1 MKDMKD
7 MRKIVVCSLL
17 GLVVLGLVGALV
29 YTLAFPDKV
38 AKITGHDKLLNK
50 PVEYH
55 EQKATIIPEKPTA
68 DKIFELVNK
77 ERTQRGI
84 APLARVPE
92 IDNVTR
98 LKVEDM
104 IKNDYYAH
112 RNPKT
117 GRGLIDQTY
126 VDNHCKEYGENIN
139 QDEYW
144 TTRPEDHP
152 AEDHVKEWMEST
164 DGHREAILNPRFK
177 YAGLALGWRTENL
190 FVTALLFVNLYK
202 P

>member
-1 MKDMKD
+1 MKDR
-7 MRKIVVCSLL
+7 RKIVVRSLL

-29 YTLAFPDKV
+29 YTLVFPDKV

-55 EQKATIIPEKPTA
+55 EPEVTTIPERPTA

-84 APLARVPE
+84 APLVRVPE
-92 IDNVTR
+92 IDNDAR

-104 IKNDYYAH
+104 IKNDYYGH

-117 GRGLIDQTY
+117 GQFLMDNTY
-126 VDNHCKEYGENIN
+126 SDNHCKEYGENIN

-190 FVTALLFVNLYK
+190 FVTALHFCEPL
-202 P
+202 

>member
-1 MKDMKD
+1 MKDMW
-7 MRKIVVCSLL
+7 KIAVCSML

-50 PVEYH
+50 PIEYH
-55 EQKATIIPEKPTA
+55 EPEVTTIPEKPTA

-84 APLARVPE
+84 APLVRVPE
-92 IDNVTR
+92 IDNVAR

-177 YAGLALGWRTENL
+177 YAGLALGWRTENR
-190 FVTALLFVNLYK
+190 FVTALHFCE
-202 P
+202 PF

>member
-1 MKDMKD
+1 MKD
-7 MRKIVVCSLL
+7 MRKIIVCSML

-29 YTLAFPDKV
+29 YTLVFPDKV

-55 EQKATIIPEKPTA
+55 EKNPTKLQERPTA

-84 APLARVPE
+84 APLVRVPE
-92 IDNVTR
+92 IENNAR

-112 RNPKT
+112 KNPKT
-117 GRGLIDQTY
+117 GQMLIDRTY
-126 VDNHCKEYGENIN
+126 RDNYCNEYGENLN
-139 QDEYW
+139 AGDYW
-144 TTRPEDHP
+144 TTLDK
-152 AEDHVKEWMEST
+152 DMSKVKVDSWMSST
-164 DGHREAILNPRFK
+164 DGHREAILNPK
-177 YAGLALGWRTENL
+177 YKYSGIALDWWDKERHHFYVVQHFCEPL
-190 FVTALLFVNLYK
+190 
-202 P
+202 

>member
-1 MKDMKD
+1 MKDV
-7 MRKIVVCSLL
+7 RKIAVCSML

-50 PVEYH
+50 PIEYH
-55 EQKATIIPEKPTA
+55 EPEVTTIPERPTA

-77 ERTQRGI
+77 ERTKRGI
-84 APLARVPE
+84 APLVRVPE
-92 IDNVTR
+92 IDNNAR

-177 YAGLALGWRTENL
+177 YAGLALGWRTENR
-190 FVTALLFVNLYK
+190 FVTALHFCE
-202 P
+202 PF

>member
-1 MKDMKD
+1 MKDV
-7 MRKIVVCSLL
+7 RKIAVCSML

-50 PVEYH
+50 PIEYH
-55 EQKATIIPEKPTA
+55 EPEVTTIPERPTA

-77 ERTQRGI
+77 ERTKRGI
-84 APLARVPE
+84 APLVRVPE
-92 IDNVTR
+92 IDNNAR

-112 RNPKT
+112 KNPKT
-117 GRGLIDQTY
+117 GQMLIDLTY
-126 VDNHCKEYGENIN
+126 RDNYCNEYGENIN

-177 YAGLALGWRTENL
+177 YAGLALGWRTENR
-190 FVTALLFVNLYK
+190 FVTALHFCEPL
-202 P
+202 

>member
-1 MKDMKD
+1 MKDV
-7 MRKIVVCSLL
+7 RKIAVCSML

-50 PVEYH
+50 PIEYH
-55 EQKATIIPEKPTA
+55 EPEVTTIPERPTA

-84 APLARVPE
+84 APLVRVPE
-92 IDNVTR
+92 IDNNAR

-177 YAGLALGWRTENL
+177 YAGLALGWRTENR
-190 FVTALLFVNLYK
+190 FVTALHFCE
-202 P
+202 PF

>member
-1 MKDMKD
+1 
-7 MRKIVVCSLL
+7 MRKIAVCSML

-50 PVEYH
+50 PAEYH
-55 EQKATIIPEKPTA
+55 EPKVTTIPEKPTA

-84 APLARVPE
+84 APLVRVPE

-104 IKNDYYAH
+104 IKNNYYAH

-190 FVTALLFVNLYK
+190 FVTALHFCEPL
-202 P
+202 

>member
-1 MKDMKD
+1 MKDV
-7 MRKIVVCSLL
+7 RKIIVCSML

-55 EQKATIIPEKPTA
+55 EPKVTTISERPTA

-84 APLARVPE
+84 APLVRVPE
-92 IDNVTR
+92 IDNDAR

-112 RNPKT
+112 KNPKT
-117 GRGLIDQTY
+117 GQFLMDNTY
-126 VDNHCKEYGENIN
+126 SDNHCKEYGENIN

-177 YAGLALGWRTENL
+177 YAGIALGWRTENL
-190 FVTALLFVNLYK
+190 FVTALHFCEPL
-202 P
+202 

>member
-1 MKDMKD
+1 MKD
-7 MRKIVVCSLL
+7 MRKIVVCSML

-55 EQKATIIPEKPTA
+55 EKNPTKLQERPTA

-84 APLARVPE
+84 APLVRVPE
-92 IDNVTR
+92 IENNAR

-112 RNPKT
+112 KNPKT
-117 GRGLIDQTY
+117 GQMLIDRTY
-126 VDNHCKEYGENIN
+126 RDNYCNEYGENLN
-139 QDEYW
+139 AGDYW
-144 TTRPEDHP
+144 TTLDK
-152 AEDHVKEWMEST
+152 DMSKVKVDSWMSST

-177 YAGLALGWRTENL
+177 YAGIALGWRTENL
-190 FVTALLFVNLYK
+190 FVTALHFCEPL
-202 P
+202 

>member
-1 MKDMKD
+1 
-7 MRKIVVCSLL
+7 MRKIVVGSLL

-50 PVEYH
+50 SVEYH
-55 EQKATIIPEKPTA
+55 EPKVTTIPEKPTA

-84 APLARVPE
+84 APLVRVPE
-92 IDNVTR
+92 IDNVAR

-177 YAGLALGWRTENL
+177 YAGLALGWRTENR
-190 FVTALLFVNLYK
+190 FVTALHFCE
-202 P
+202 PF

>member
-1 MKDMKD
+1 
-7 MRKIVVCSLL
+7 MRKIVVGSLL

-55 EQKATIIPEKPTA
+55 EKKPTKLQERPTA

-84 APLARVPE
+84 APLVRVPE
-92 IDNVTR
+92 IDNNAR

-112 RNPKT
+112 KNPKT
-117 GRGLIDQTY
+117 GQMLIDRTY
-126 VDNHCKEYGENIN
+126 RDNYCNEYGENLN
-139 QDEYW
+139 AGDYW
-144 TTRPEDHP
+144 TTLDK
-152 AEDHVKEWMEST
+152 DMSKVKVDSWMSST
-164 DGHREAILNPRFK
+164 DGHREAILNPK
-177 YAGLALGWRTENL
+177 YKYSGIALDWWDKERHHFYVVQHFCEPL
-190 FVTALLFVNLYK
+190 
-202 P
+202 

>member
-1 MKDMKD
+1 MKDR
-7 MRKIVVCSLL
+7 RKMAVCGML

-55 EQKATIIPEKPTA
+55 EPKVTTIPEKPTA

-84 APLARVPE
+84 APLVRVPE
-92 IDNVTR
+92 IDNAAR

-104 IKNDYYAH
+104 IKNDYYGH

-117 GRGLIDQTY
+117 GQFLMDNTY
-126 VDNHCKEYGENIN
+126 SDNHCKEYGENIN

-177 YAGLALGWRTENL
+177 YAGIALGWRTENL
-190 FVTALLFVNLYK
+190 FVTALHFCEPL
-202 P
+202 

>member
-1 MKDMKD
+1 MKD
-7 MRKIVVCSLL
+7 MRKIVMRGIL
-17 GLVVLGLVGALV
+17 GLVVLGLVGALA

-55 EQKATIIPEKPTA
+55 EPEVTTIPERPTA

-84 APLARVPE
+84 APLVRVPE
-92 IDNVTR
+92 IDNNTR

-112 RNPKT
+112 INPKT
-117 GRGLIDQTY
+117 GQSLMDRTY
-126 VDNHCKEYGENIN
+126 RDNYCNAYSENIN
-139 QDEYW
+139 AGDYW
-144 TTRPEDHP
+144 TTLDKDMSEV
-152 AEDHVKEWMEST
+152 EVKSWMEST

-177 YAGLALGWRTENL
+177 YAGIYLGWWNENN
-190 FVTALLFVNLYK
+190 FRVALHFCEPL
-202 P
+202 

>member
-1 MKDMKD
+1 
-7 MRKIVVCSLL
+7 MRKIAVCSML

-50 PVEYH
+50 PVEYT
-55 EQKATIIPEKPTA
+55 EPKATTIPERPTA

-84 APLARVPE
+84 APLVRVPE
-92 IDNVTR
+92 IDNDAR

-112 RNPKT
+112 KNPKT
-117 GRGLIDQTY
+117 GQFLMDNTY
-126 VDNHCKEYGENIN
+126 SDNHCKEYGENLN
-139 QDEYW
+139 AGDYW
-144 TTRPEDHP
+144 TTLDKDMSKVKVDH
-152 AEDHVKEWMEST
+152 WMEST
-164 DGHREAILNPRFK
+164 AGHREAILNPK
-177 YAGLALGWRTENL
+177 YKYSGIALEWWDKERHHFYVVQHFCEPL
-190 FVTALLFVNLYK
+190 
-202 P
+202 

>member
-1 MKDMKD
+1 MKD
-7 MRKIVVCSLL
+7 MRKIVVGSLL

-50 PVEYH
+50 PIEYH
-55 EQKATIIPEKPTA
+55 EPEVTTIPERPTA

-84 APLARVPE
+84 APLVRVPE
-92 IDNVTR
+92 IDNVAR

-177 YAGLALGWRTENL
+177 YAGLALGWRTENR
-190 FVTALLFVNLYK
+190 FVTALHFCEPL
-202 P
+202 

>member
-1 MKDMKD
+1 M
-7 MRKIVVCSLL
+7 CSLL

-50 PVEYH
+50 PVEYT
-55 EQKATIIPEKPTA
+55 EPKVTTIPERPTA

-84 APLARVPE
+84 APLVRVPE
-92 IDNVTR
+92 IDNDAR

-104 IKNDYYAH
+104 IKNDYYGH

-117 GRGLIDQTY
+117 GQFLMDNTY
-126 VDNHCKEYGENIN
+126 SDKHCKEYGENLN
-139 QDEYW
+139 AGDYW
-144 TTRPEDHP
+144 TTLDKDMSKVKVDH
-152 AEDHVKEWMEST
+152 WMEST
-164 DGHREAILNPRFK
+164 AGHREAILNPK
-177 YAGLALGWRTENL
+177 YKYSGIALEWWDKERHHFYVVQHFCEPL
-190 FVTALLFVNLYK
+190 
-202 P
+202 

>member
-1 MKDMKD
+1 
-7 MRKIVVCSLL
+7 MRKIAVCSML

-55 EQKATIIPEKPTA
+55 EPEVTKIPEKPTA

-84 APLARVPE
+84 APLVRVPE

-117 GRGLIDQTY
+117 GQMLIDRTY
-126 VDNHCKEYGENIN
+126 RDNYCNEYGENIN

-164 DGHREAILNPRFK
+164 DGHREAILNPK
-177 YAGLALGWRTENL
+177 YKYSGIALDWWDKERHQFRVVQHFCEPL
-190 FVTALLFVNLYK
+190 
-202 P
+202 

>member
-1 MKDMKD
+1 MY
-7 MRKIVVCSLL
+7 SLL

-29 YTLAFPDKV
+29 YTLVFPDKV

-55 EQKATIIPEKPTA
+55 EKKPTKLQERPTA

-84 APLARVPE
+84 APLVRVPE
-92 IDNVTR
+92 IDNITR

-112 RNPKT
+112 KNPKT
-117 GRGLIDQTY
+117 GQMLIDRTY
-126 VDNHCKEYGENIN
+126 RDKYCNEYGENIN

-152 AEDHVKEWMEST
+152 AEDHVKEWMESA

-177 YAGLALGWRTENL
+177 YAGLALGWRTENK
-190 FVTALLFVNLYK
+190 FVTALHFCEPL
-202 P
+202 

>member
-1 MKDMKD
+1 M
-7 MRKIVVCSLL
+7 CSLL

-29 YTLAFPDKV
+29 YTLVFPDKV

-55 EQKATIIPEKPTA
+55 EKKPTKLQERPTA

-84 APLARVPE
+84 APLVRVPE
-92 IDNVTR
+92 IDNNAR

-117 GRGLIDQTY
+117 GQFLIDRTY
-126 VDNHCKEYGENIN
+126 RDNYCNAYSENIN
-139 QDEYW
+139 AGSYYAYLERDMSEV
-144 TTRPEDHP
+144 E
-152 AEDHVKEWMEST
+152 VKSWMEST
-164 DGHREAILNPRFK
+164 DGHREAILNPKFK
-177 YAGLALGWRTENL
+177 YSGIALDWWDKERHQFRVVQHFCEPL
-190 FVTALLFVNLYK
+190 
-202 P
+202 

>member
-1 MKDMKD
+1 M
-7 MRKIVVCSLL
+7 L

-50 PVEYH
+50 PIEYH
-55 EQKATIIPEKPTA
+55 EPKVTTIPEKPTA

-84 APLARVPE
+84 APLVRVPE
-92 IDNVTR
+92 IDNVAR

-112 RNPKT
+112 KNPKT
-117 GRGLIDQTY
+117 GQMLIDRTY
-126 VDNHCKEYGENIN
+126 RDKNCNEYGENIN

-164 DGHREAILNPRFK
+164 DGHREAILNHRFQ
-177 YAGLALGWRTENL
+177 YAGLALGWRTEHR
-190 FVTALLFVNLYK
+190 FVTALHFCEPL
-202 P
+202 

>member
-1 MKDMKD
+1 MKD
-7 MRKIVVCSLL
+7 MRKIAMRGML
-17 GLVVLGLVGALV
+17 GLVVLGLVGALA

-55 EQKATIIPEKPTA
+55 EKKPTKLEERPTA

-84 APLARVPE
+84 APLVRVPE
-92 IDNVTR
+92 IDNNAR

-112 RNPKT
+112 KNPKT
-117 GRGLIDQTY
+117 GQFLMDNTY
-126 VDNHCKEYGENIN
+126 SDNHCKEYGENIN
-139 QDEYW
+139 AGSYYAYLERDMSEV
-144 TTRPEDHP
+144 E
-152 AEDHVKEWMEST
+152 VKSWMEST
-164 DGHREAILNPRFK
+164 DGHREAILNPK
-177 YAGLALGWRTENL
+177 YKYSGIALDWWDKERHQFRVVQHFCEPL
-190 FVTALLFVNLYK
+190 
-202 P
+202 

>member
-1 MKDMKD
+1 MKD
-7 MRKIVVCSLL
+7 MRKIVVGSLL

-50 PVEYH
+50 SVEYH
-55 EQKATIIPEKPTA
+55 EPKVTTIPEKPTA

-84 APLARVPE
+84 APLVRVPE
-92 IDNVTR
+92 IDNVAR

-177 YAGLALGWRTENL
+177 YAGLALGWRTENR
-190 FVTALLFVNLYK
+190 FVTALHFCE
-202 P
+202 PF

>member
-1 MKDMKD
+1 
-7 MRKIVVCSLL
+7 MRGML
-17 GLVVLGLVGALV
+17 GLVVLGLVGALA
-29 YTLAFPDKV
+29 YTLVFPDKV

-55 EQKATIIPEKPTA
+55 EPEVTTIPERPTA

-84 APLARVPE
+84 APLVRVPE
-92 IDNVTR
+92 IDNNTR

-112 RNPKT
+112 KNPKT
-117 GRGLIDQTY
+117 GRMLIDRTY
-126 VDNHCKEYGENIN
+126 RDKYCNEYGENIN

-177 YAGLALGWRTENL
+177 YAGLALGWRTENK
-190 FVTALLFVNLYK
+190 FVTALHFCEPL
-202 P
+202 

>member
-1 MKDMKD
+1 MKDV
-7 MRKIVVCSLL
+7 RKIAVCSML

-50 PVEYH
+50 PIEYH
-55 EQKATIIPEKPTA
+55 EPEVTTIPERPTA

-77 ERTQRGI
+77 ERTKRGI
-84 APLARVPE
+84 APLVRVPE
-92 IDNVTR
+92 IDNVAR

-177 YAGLALGWRTENL
+177 YAGLALGWRTENR
-190 FVTALLFVNLYK
+190 FVTALHFCEPL
-202 P
+202 

>member
-1 MKDMKD
+1 M
-7 MRKIVVCSLL
+7 CGLL

-55 EQKATIIPEKPTA
+55 EPKVTKIPERPTA

-84 APLARVPE
+84 APLVRVPE
-92 IDNVTR
+92 IDNNTR

-112 RNPKT
+112 KNPKT
-117 GRGLIDQTY
+117 GQMLIDRTY
-126 VDNHCKEYGENIN
+126 RDKYCNEYGENIN

-177 YAGLALGWRTENL
+177 YAGLALGWRTENK
-190 FVTALLFVNLYK
+190 FVTALHFCEPL
-202 P
+202 

>member
-1 MKDMKD
+1 MKDR
-7 MRKIVVCSLL
+7 RKIIVCSML

-50 PVEYH
+50 PVEYT
-55 EQKATIIPEKPTA
+55 EPKVTTIPERPTA

-84 APLARVPE
+84 APLVRVPE
-92 IDNVTR
+92 IDNDAR

-112 RNPKT
+112 KNPKT
-117 GRGLIDQTY
+117 GQFLMDNTY
-126 VDNHCKEYGENIN
+126 SDNHCKEYGENIN

-177 YAGLALGWRTENL
+177 YAGLALGWRTENK
-190 FVTALLFVNLYK
+190 FVTALHFCEPL
-202 P
+202 

>member
-1 MKDMKD
+1 MKDK
-7 MRKIVVCSLL
+7 RKIAVCSML

-55 EQKATIIPEKPTA
+55 EPKVTTIPERPTA

-84 APLARVPE
+84 APLVRVPE
-92 IDNVTR
+92 IDNVAR

-177 YAGLALGWRTENL
+177 YAGIALGWRTENL
-190 FVTALLFVNLYK
+190 FVTALHFCEPL
-202 P
+202 

>member
-1 MKDMKD
+1 MKDV
-7 MRKIVVCSLL
+7 RKIAVCSML

-55 EQKATIIPEKPTA
+55 EPKVTTIPEKPTA

-84 APLARVPE
+84 APLVRVPE
-92 IDNVTR
+92 IDNVAR

-177 YAGLALGWRTENL
+177 YAGLALGWRTENR
-190 FVTALLFVNLYK
+190 FVTALHFCEPL
-202 P
+202 

>member
-1 MKDMKD
+1 MKDV
-7 MRKIVVCSLL
+7 RKIAVCSML

-50 PVEYH
+50 PIEYH
-55 EQKATIIPEKPTA
+55 EPEVTTIPEKPTA

-84 APLARVPE
+84 APLVRVPE
-92 IDNVTR
+92 IDNVAR

-177 YAGLALGWRTENL
+177 YAGLALGWRTENR
-190 FVTALLFVNLYK
+190 FVTALHFCE
-202 P
+202 PF

>member
-1 MKDMKD
+1 MKD
-7 MRKIVVCSLL
+7 MRKIVVCSL
-17 GLVVLGLVGALV
+17 LGLVGALV